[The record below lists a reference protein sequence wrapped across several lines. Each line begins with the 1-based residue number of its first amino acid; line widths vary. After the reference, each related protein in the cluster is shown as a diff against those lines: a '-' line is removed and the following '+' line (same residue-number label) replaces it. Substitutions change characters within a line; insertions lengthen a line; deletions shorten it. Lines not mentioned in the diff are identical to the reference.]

1 MLRKP
6 INVGKNNGRE
16 FTKVN
21 TNIYSCE
28 LHL

>member
-6 INVGKNNGRE
+6 INIDKNNDRK

-21 TNIYSCE
+21 TKLYSCK

>member
-1 MLRKP
+1 MLHKP
-6 INVGKNNGRE
+6 INMGKNNGRE

-21 TNIYSCE
+21 TNTYSCK